1 MTNLKE
7 INMLTKEI
15 DSEANVLALAV
26 INADG
31 IEPLK
36 MLANKLLSLYS
47 KRHELLV
54 NSCNCGHKH

>member
-7 INMLTKEI
+7 INTLTKEI
-15 DSEANVLALAV
+15 DNQANVLALAV
-26 INADG
+26 VNADG

-54 NSCNCGHKH
+54 SSCNCGHKH